1 MIRVH
6 HLNNSRSQ
14 RILWILEEMGL
25 EYDIVS
31 YERDKETRL
40 APESL
45 KDIHPLGKSPVLEDG
60 TTKIAESGAIVH
72 YLVRTYGG
80 SEFGPNPGTQDYNA
94 YMEWLHFAEGS
105 AMLPFMLAL
114 YTGRLGEAA
123 APLAPRIQSEI
134 ANHLSYM
141 ADRLGDRDF
150 FVGDQLTGADIML
163 VFVLE
168 VAAVSGAIGAYP
180 NLKAYLERMQARPA
194 YGHALERGGP
204 YQLGA

>member
-40 APESL
+40 APDSL
-45 KDIHPLGKSPVLEDG
+45 KAVHPLGKSPVLEDG
-60 TTKIAESGAIVH
+60 SVKIAESGAIVD

-80 SEFGPNPGTQDYNA
+80 GEFGPNPGAQDYNS
-94 YMEWLHFAEGS
+94 YVEWLHFAEGS

-134 ANHLSYM
+134 GNHLTYM
-141 ADRLGDRDF
+141 AERLGERDF

-168 VAAVSGAIGAYP
+168 VAAVSGIIAKFP

>member
-14 RILWILEEMGL
+14 RILWMLEEMGL
-25 EYDIVS
+25 EYDIVF
-31 YERDKETRL
+31 YERNKETRL
-40 APESL
+40 APDSL
-45 KDIHPLGKSPVLEDG
+45 KEVHPLGKSPVLEDG
-60 TTKIAESGAIVH
+60 AVKIAESGAIVH

-80 SEFGPNPGTQDYNA
+80 SDFGPNPGTQDYNV

-114 YTGRLGEAA
+114 YTGQLGEAA

-141 ADRLGDRDF
+141 ADRLGERDF

-168 VAAVSGAIGAYP
+168 AAAVGGALAAYP

>member
-40 APESL
+40 APDSL
-45 KDIHPLGKSPVLEDG
+45 KAVHPLGKSPVLEDG
-60 TTKIAESGAIVH
+60 SVKIAESGAIVD

-80 SEFGPNPGTQDYNA
+80 GEFGPNPGAQDYNS
-94 YMEWLHFAEGS
+94 YVEWLHFAEGS

-141 ADRLGDRDF
+141 AERLGERDF

-168 VAAVSGAIGAYP
+168 VAAVSGIIAKFP